1 MDDET
6 RFAIEELKLQL
17 ASTQEVLHQ
26 TAGRAL
32 ALDAAL
38 SATLR
43 SWGKPA
49 AEVQTEVRRVLE
61 QGASEAARRGAHRP
75 ALVQYGNTAEALL
88 AAVAIAVDGE

>member
-6 RFAIEELKLQL
+6 TFAFEELKLQL
-17 ASTQEVLHQ
+17 AATQGLLHQ
-26 TAGRAL
+26 TTGRAL

-49 AEVQTEVRRVLE
+49 AELLTEVRAVLE
-61 QGASEAARRGAHRP
+61 QGATEAARRGAHQP
-75 ALVQYGNTAEALL
+75 ALVQYGNTGEALL

>member
-1 MDDET
+1 MDEET
-6 RFAIEELKLQL
+6 TFAIEELKAQL
-17 ASTQEVLHQ
+17 ASTQAVLQQ

-49 AEVQTEVRRVLE
+49 AELQIEVRRVLE
-61 QGASEAARRGAHRP
+61 QGATEAALRGAQRA
-75 ALVQYGNTAEALL
+75 ALVQYGNTGEALL
-88 AAVAIAVDGE
+88 AAVAIAVDGD

>member
-6 RFAIEELKLQL
+6 RLAIEELKLQL
-17 ASTQEVLHQ
+17 AATQEVLHQ

-32 ALDAAL
+32 ALDAVL

-61 QGASEAARRGAHRP
+61 QGALEAAHRGAHRP
-75 ALVQYGNTAEALL
+75 ALAQYGHTGDTLL
-88 AAVAIAVDGE
+88 MAVAIAVDGE

>member
-6 RFAIEELKLQL
+6 RFAFEELKLQM
-17 ASTQEVLHQ
+17 ASTQEILHQ

-32 ALDAAL
+32 ALDAVL

-49 AEVQTEVRRVLE
+49 AELQREVRTVLE
-61 QGASEAARRGAHRP
+61 QGAAEAARRGAHRP

-88 AAVAIAVDGE
+88 AAVAIAVDGK